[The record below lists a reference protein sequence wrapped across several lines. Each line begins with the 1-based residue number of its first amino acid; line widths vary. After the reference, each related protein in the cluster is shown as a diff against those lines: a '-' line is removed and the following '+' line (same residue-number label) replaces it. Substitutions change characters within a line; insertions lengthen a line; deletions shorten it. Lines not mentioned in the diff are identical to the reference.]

1 MQKKK
6 NCCFERFD
14 ETVKAIH
21 TGSFGQTPKHSV
33 SADGQHL
40 RDLVNPNIMQAA
52 PEVGANKLLLNT
64 LCFFY
69 QKRIL
74 NARKLMQF
82 VFE

>member
-1 MQKKK
+1 MICKKIN
-6 NCCFERFD
+6 NCFGFERFD

-64 LCFFY
+64 LCIFI
-69 QKRIL
+69 KR
-74 NARKLMQF
+74 
-82 VFE
+82 ES